1 MDGSLCD
8 DSTPRNNDQILLS
21 YDNQAT
27 MRAKSAHYHTQAYHA
42 KFTDRTVSN
51 TINPN
56 YAYNPQGQIS
66 IQKPR
71 KIW

>member
-27 MRAKSAHYHTQAYHA
+27 MRAKSAHYHTQAY
-42 KFTDRTVSN
+42 
-51 TINPN
+51 
-56 YAYNPQGQIS
+56 Q
-66 IQKPR
+66 R
-71 KIW
+71 KIHGPNC